1 MKNYKDLEVWK
12 ESMNLVVNIYEL
24 TKSFPSVEKYG
35 LTSQIRR
42 AAVSIPSNIAEGSG
56 RKGTNE
62 LIQFLY
68 ISLGSLAELET
79 QVEIAFRLDYFHEKD
94 QIQSK
99 IIFIRSMLSNLIK
112 SLKIRINTK

>member
-24 TKSFPSVEKYG
+24 TKAFPSEEKYG

-56 RKGTNE
+56 RKGTKE
-62 LIQFLY
+62 LIQFLH

-79 QVEIAFRLDYFHEKD
+79 QVEIAFRLDYISEKD
-94 QIQSK
+94 QIQNK
-99 IIFIRSMLSNLIK
+99 VIFIRSMLSNLIK
-112 SLKIRINTK
+112 SLKNRINTK